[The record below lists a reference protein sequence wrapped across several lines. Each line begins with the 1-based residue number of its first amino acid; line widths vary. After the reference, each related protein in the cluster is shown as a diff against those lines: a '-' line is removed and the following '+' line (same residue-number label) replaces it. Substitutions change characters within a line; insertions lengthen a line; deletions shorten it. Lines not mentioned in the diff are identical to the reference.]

1 MHNRHICVKNGMN
14 RIKAARVPCGHIS
27 SRWFVKNVAY
37 FCFLAEVLWL
47 LASIIWKVFR
57 SYVFT
62 QMNRSVLMAYAPIT
76 CNAYHSAS
84 APVAARYFLQ
94 MHACNARVYVGIDCF
109 PPPPYATYTFLANI
123 LRQIIIFTQC
133 WYNHAVGFFNVR
145 NGHQQPYHGCLQPK
159 THKVVSIFFWIILNK
174 TFFFWGFVQ
183 NNLWLSQYYFGSCR
197 VRININES
205 ITHYVSLCSC
215 SLCFFC
221 LCNHLKN

>member
-1 MHNRHICVKNGMN
+1 MIARLDHLERFSLL
-14 RIKAARVPCGHIS
+14 RIHTHEQECADGVCPDYLQRIS
-27 SRWFVKNVAY
+27 QCLCSS
-37 FCFLAEVLWL
+37 CC
-47 LASIIWKVFR
+47 KVFF
-57 SYVFT
+57 SNACV
-62 QMNRSVLMAYAPIT
+62 QCT
-76 CNAYHSAS
+76 CIRRH
-84 APVAARYFLQ
+84 
-94 MHACNARVYVGIDCF
+94 CF

-183 NNLWLSQYYFGSCR
+183 NNSWLSQYYFGSCW
-197 VRININES
+197 VRININKS
-205 ITHYVSLCSC
+205 IAHYVSLCSC